1 MSPKIKGILRIFLP
15 ALAVGILLSLLFLA
29 LMNGPLA
36 QPAANPAA
44 APTATPAAEA
54 TPYDPS
60 VTPEPT
66 QPPDSL
72 FDLKGGK
79 LHQCP
84 DKLAPTVRKTA
95 AGLHGYGGQGSQV
108 LLSRTGFAAVQSQLR
123 RKGEGIRI
131 MGKLHRRKYLPQSI
145 SCSGDVSQIQKVF
158 RCCQPSEFICDRH
171 DITPFCLSAPAKF

>member
-29 LMNGPLA
+29 LMNGPLT

-54 TPYDPS
+54 TPHDPS

-72 FDLKGGK
+72 F
-79 LHQCP
+79 
-84 DKLAPTVRKTA
+84 
-95 AGLHGYGGQGSQV
+95 AGMTKDEIESSPWMLVAYA
-108 LLSRTGFAAVQSQLR
+108 AAVFGGIAMARRIKNRNAGKGAKKGKSQ
-123 RKGEGIRI
+123 K
-131 MGKLHRRKYLPQSI
+131 
-145 SCSGDVSQIQKVF
+145 
-158 RCCQPSEFICDRH
+158 
-171 DITPFCLSAPAKF
+171 

>member
-60 VTPEPT
+60 VTP
-66 QPPDSL
+66 DSL
-72 FDLKGGK
+72 F
-79 LHQCP
+79 
-84 DKLAPTVRKTA
+84 
-95 AGLHGYGGQGSQV
+95 AGMTKDEIESSPWMLVAYA
-108 LLSRTGFAAVQSQLR
+108 AAVFGGIAMARRIKNRNAGKGAKKGKSQ
-123 RKGEGIRI
+123 K
-131 MGKLHRRKYLPQSI
+131 
-145 SCSGDVSQIQKVF
+145 
-158 RCCQPSEFICDRH
+158 
-171 DITPFCLSAPAKF
+171 

>member
-72 FDLKGGK
+72 FAGMTKDEIESDS
-79 LHQCP
+79 P
-84 DKLAPTVRKTA
+84 DTARRFEALVRD
-95 AGLHGYGGQGSQV
+95 V
-108 LLSRTGFAAVQSQLR
+108 ERRT
-123 RKGEGIRI
+123 E
-131 MGKLHRRKYLPQSI
+131 
-145 SCSGDVSQIQKVF
+145 
-158 RCCQPSEFICDRH
+158 SEEAF
-171 DITPFCLSAPAKF
+171 

>member
-44 APTATPAAEA
+44 PAAEA

-72 FDLKGGK
+72 F
-79 LHQCP
+79 
-84 DKLAPTVRKTA
+84 
-95 AGLHGYGGQGSQV
+95 AGMTKDEIESSPWMLVAYA
-108 LLSRTGFAAVQSQLR
+108 AAVFGGIAMARRIKNRNAGKGAKKGKSQ
-123 RKGEGIRI
+123 K
-131 MGKLHRRKYLPQSI
+131 
-145 SCSGDVSQIQKVF
+145 
-158 RCCQPSEFICDRH
+158 
-171 DITPFCLSAPAKF
+171 

>member
-36 QPAANPAA
+36 QPAANPGA

-72 FDLKGGK
+72 FAGMTKDEMTHAFDQFWRADNSVVRETGGVGLGLSIARGLTRRMGGDLTVSSRAGGGCVFTLNLPVAK
-79 LHQCP
+79 S
-84 DKLAPTVRKTA
+84 TA
-95 AGLHGYGGQGSQV
+95 
-108 LLSRTGFAAVQSQLR
+108 
-123 RKGEGIRI
+123 EGDSN
-131 MGKLHRRKYLPQSI
+131 G
-145 SCSGDVSQIQKVF
+145 
-158 RCCQPSEFICDRH
+158 
-171 DITPFCLSAPAKF
+171 